1 MMKSGKPSFLIWML
15 LLSAQILCAKNSIST
30 KFFPADNP
38 NIQYTGRIDFS
49 DRKLPK
55 YWASG
60 VYVQAKFKGNTCK
73 VILHD
78 EVLYGNNHNYIEVAV
93 DNQKPYRL
101 QLKGKTDTID
111 ISKNL
116 NAETHILTICKDT
129 ESGIGYLQ
137 FGGLI
142 CAGLLPLPAKPK
154 HKIEYIGDSIT
165 CGTGSDLSIV
175 DCDKGQWYDQHN
187 AYLSYGPASA
197 RLLNAQWVLSSVS
210 GIGLI
215 QSCCDIKLLMPQV
228 FDKVNQRQNKIK
240 WNFSGY
246 QPDVVTICLGQN
258 DGVQDSVRFTTAY
271 INFIKNI
278 RSYYPKASIVCLTSP
293 MADFTLNKALKNYL
307 AGIVDAVNKSGD
319 KNVSRYFFSKRFMHG
334 CGTHPDLA
342 EHQVM
347 AMELSA
353 YLKKLKKW

>member
-1 MMKSGKPSFLIWML
+1 MKLIKFCLFIMLFLT
-15 LLSAQILCAKNSIST
+15 QILWAKNSIAP
-30 KFFPADNP
+30 KFFAADNS

-49 DRKLPK
+49 NPKLPK
-55 YWASG
+55 YWSPG

-101 QLKGKTDTID
+101 QLKGKTDTIN

-116 NAETHILTICKDT
+116 SAGAHILTICKDT

-137 FGGLI
+137 FAGLI
-142 CAGLLPLPAKPK
+142 CDELLPLPAKPK

-165 CGTGSDLSIV
+165 CGTGSDLSTV

-187 AYLSYGPASA
+187 AYLSYGPTSA
-197 RLLNAQWVLSSVS
+197 RSLNAQWVLSSVS

-215 QSCCDIKLLMPQV
+215 HSCCDMKMVMSQV
-228 FDKVNQRQNKIK
+228 LDKVDMRQDSIK
-240 WNFSGY
+240 WNFSKY

-258 DGVQDSVRFTTAY
+258 DGVQDSVKFTTAY
-271 INFIKNI
+271 ISFIKNI
-278 RSYYPKASIVCLTSP
+278 RSHYPAASIVCLTSP
-293 MADFTLNKALKNYL
+293 MGDFTLTKALKSYL
-307 AGIVDAVNKSGD
+307 TGIVNAVNKSGD
-319 KNVSRYFFSKRFMHG
+319 KNVTKYFFSKRFMHG

-347 AMELSA
+347 AMEVSA
-353 YLKKLKKW
+353 YIKKLKKW

>member
-1 MMKSGKPSFLIWML
+1 MMRHSKSVLFIAIL
-15 LLSAQILCAKNSIST
+15 LLSTQILCAKNSIGT
-30 KFFPADNP
+30 KFFSADNP

-49 DRKLPK
+49 NPKLPK
-55 YWASG
+55 YWSPG
-60 VYVQAKFKGNTCK
+60 VYVQAKFIGNNCK

-101 QLKGKTDTID
+101 QLKGKTDTIN

-116 NAETHILTICKDT
+116 TVGAHILTICKDT

-142 CAGLLPLPAKPK
+142 CQDLLPLPAKPK

-165 CGTGSDLSIV
+165 CGTGSDLSVV

-187 AYLSYGPASA
+187 AYLSYGPTSA
-197 RLLNAQWVLSSVS
+197 RSLNAQWVLSSVS

-215 QSCCDIKLLMPQV
+215 HSCCDMKMVMPQV
-228 FDKVNQRQNKIK
+228 FDKLNQRQDTIK
-240 WNFSGY
+240 WNFSKY

-258 DGVQDSVRFTTAY
+258 DGVQDSVKFTNAY
-271 INFIKNI
+271 ISFIKNI
-278 RSYYPKASIVCLTSP
+278 RSHYPAASIVCLTSP
-293 MADFTLNKALKNYL
+293 MGDFALTKALKNYL
-307 AGIVDAVNKSGD
+307 TGIVKAVNQSGD
-319 KNVSRYFFSKRFMHG
+319 KNVSKYFFSKRFMHG

-347 AMELSA
+347 AMEVST
-353 YLKKLKKW
+353 YIKKLKKW

>member
-1 MMKSGKPSFLIWML
+1 MKLIKACFFISMLFL
-15 LLSAQILCAKNSIST
+15 AQISGAKNSIGP
-30 KFFPADNP
+30 KFFAADNA

-49 DRKLPK
+49 NPMLPK
-55 YWASG
+55 YWAAG
-60 VYVQAKFKGNTCK
+60 VYVQAKFKGNNCK

-101 QLKGKTDTID
+101 QLKGKTDTIN

-116 NAETHILTICKDT
+116 TAGTHILTICKDT

-137 FGGLI
+137 FSGLI
-142 CAGLLPLPAKPK
+142 CDDLLPLPAKPK

-165 CGTGSDLSIV
+165 CGTGSDLSTV

-187 AYLSYGPASA
+187 AYLSYGPTSA
-197 RLLNAQWVLSSVS
+197 RSLNAQWVLSAVS

-215 QSCCDIKLLMPQV
+215 HSCCDMKLVMPQV
-228 FDKVNQRQNKIK
+228 FDKVNQRQDSIK
-240 WNFSGY
+240 WNFSRY

-258 DGVQDSVRFTTAY
+258 DGVQDSVKFATAY
-271 INFIKNI
+271 ISFIKNI
-278 RSYYPKASIVCLTSP
+278 RSHYPTASIVCLTSP
-293 MADFTLNKALKNYL
+293 MGDFTLTKALKNYL
-307 AGIVDAVNKSGD
+307 TGIVNAVNKAGD
-319 KNVSRYFFSKRFMHG
+319 KNVSKYFFSKRFMHG

-347 AMELSA
+347 AMEVAS
-353 YLKKLKKW
+353 YIKKLKKW